1 MRIRLWTALGAAI
14 LAGSVFSPTT
24 NARAPGGRPSRPV
37 ILFRGFNSC
46 HVGPFCRQRP
56 VSSASSVR
64 FGARF
69 LGTRTG
75 GGTFAGGPSDD
86 YAVDADE
93 GFGTDDA
100 FRFDK
105 RAAFGSGEAYPAAMP
120 ESPDS
125 FDPDSR

>member
-1 MRIRLWTALGAAI
+1 MKIRLWAALGAAI
-14 LAGSVFSPTT
+14 LAGSVFSATA

-37 ILFRGFNSC
+37 ALFRGFNSC
-46 HVGPFCRQRP
+46 HVSPFCRQRFVSS
-56 VSSASSVR
+56 VSSAR
-64 FGARF
+64 FGAGF
-69 LGTRTG
+69 LGPRKG

-100 FRFDK
+100 FRFD
-105 RAAFGSGEAYPAAMP
+105 RPAALGPGDEYPAAMP

-125 FDPDSR
+125 IDPDSR